1 MVGEKSNKNMKD
13 IRIEIWHPEI
23 SVPENHDYFF
33 MTRIRCALRNGKD
46 DLDKSILTALREI
59 S

>member
-1 MVGEKSNKNMKD
+1 MKD

-23 SVPENHDYFF
+23 SVPENPDYFF

-46 DLDKSILTALREI
+46 DLDKSILTALREMV
-59 S
+59 